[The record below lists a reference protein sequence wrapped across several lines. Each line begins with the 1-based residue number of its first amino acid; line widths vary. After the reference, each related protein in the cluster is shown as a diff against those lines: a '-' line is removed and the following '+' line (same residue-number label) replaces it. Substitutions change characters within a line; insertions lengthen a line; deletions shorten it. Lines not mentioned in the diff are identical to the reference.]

1 MEHVSVKLGTQLLEK
16 IDDAADQRDVSRSE
30 KIRSDLN
37 QKYFED

>member
-1 MEHVSVKLGTQLLEK
+1 MEALTVRLGTQLLEK
-16 IDDAADQRDVSRSE
+16 IDEAADQRDVSRSE

>member
-1 MEHVSVKLGTQLLEK
+1 MESLTVRLGTKLLDRIE
-16 IDDAADQRDVSRSE
+16 DAADQRDISRSE

>member
-1 MEHVSVKLGTQLLEK
+1 MEHVSIKLGTQLLNK
-16 IDDAADQRDVSRSE
+16 IDSAAEERDVSRSE